1 MIRLVDA
8 ATGAPIGTLTDE
20 QLQDLID
27 VLEEEREGDRDYYI
41 TQATVDMLEE
51 RGADDDLINPA
62 PSGPGRQGRDGHPVG
77 ARVKLRLAAVTIV
90 GSAFWPTFRAPR
102 ATDPRVVQ

>member
-27 VLEEEREGDRDYYI
+27 VLEEESLSDRDYYI
-41 TQATVDMLEE
+41 TQATVDVLEG
-51 RGADDDLINPA
+51 RGADDDLVNLL
-62 PSGPGRQGRDGHPVG
+62 RQALGDREEMDI
-77 ARVKLRLAAVTIV
+77 RWERE
-90 GSAFWPTFRAPR
+90 
-102 ATDPRVVQ
+102 